1 MNRPLRGL
9 LSALC
14 LLPAALSAADPAS
27 GTLTPDSG
35 PLTYT
40 SGPFLVSDPCGECA
54 IVFSG
59 ATAAEKLSRSTH
71 TEDVGVRLEN
81 YTLRSDTFCLPNR
94 PPFSLLSVSDTTP
107 SVGSTVTFDGSGSTD
122 DDGEP
127 IVSDLFDFGDGTQLE
142 TDQPVVEH
150 VYNEAGL
157 YRAQLETVDERG
169 RKSDNIA
176 QAQIDVSGEA
186 SQAGRGATG
195 VGAGGSMGRLGL
207 LALVMALL
215 MVRRPR
221 RR

>member
-1 MNRPLRGL
+1 M
-9 LSALC
+9 
-14 LLPAALSAADPAS
+14 
-27 GTLTPDSG
+27 
-35 PLTYT
+35 
-40 SGPFLVSDPCGECA
+40 
-54 IVFSG
+54 FSG

-71 TEDVGVRLEN
+71 TEAAGVGLEN

-195 VGAGGSMGRLGL
+195 VGAGGSMSRLGL

>member
-71 TEDVGVRLEN
+71 TEAAGVGLEN

-195 VGAGGSMGRLGL
+195 VGAGGSMSRLGL